1 MTSLTTVPVFSAEC
15 AQRPERATQ
24 YNAQLFSF
32 GIILFAAMVLALV
45 GAFTST
51 PLTVIAG
58 GMLTAITSIAFAFQA
73 IIRSG
78 DCN

>member
-15 AQRPERATQ
+15 QQKPERATQ

-32 GIILFAAMVLALV
+32 GIILFTAAVLAMVGALT
-45 GAFTST
+45 AN

-58 GMLTAITSIAFAFQA
+58 GLLTAITATAFSVHS